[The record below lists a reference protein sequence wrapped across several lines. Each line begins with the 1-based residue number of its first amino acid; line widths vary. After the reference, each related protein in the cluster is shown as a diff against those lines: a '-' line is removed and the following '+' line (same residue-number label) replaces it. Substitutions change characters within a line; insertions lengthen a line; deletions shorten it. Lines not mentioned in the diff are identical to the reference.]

1 MLLTILGI
9 IFGLGF
15 FVDWIEI
22 TVIVLPLLLPI
33 LNGLDFSDHVGGARG
48 LVPIWLAVQ
57 IALVLQSSFMTPPF
71 GFSLFFAKG
80 AAPPEVTLADTYRG
94 VAPLV
99 LVQLLVIA
107 LVLIYPG
114 LATWLPSLVME

>member
-1 MLLTILGI
+1 
-9 IFGLGF
+9 
-15 FVDWIEI
+15 
-22 TVIVLPLLLPI
+22 
-33 LNGLDFSDHVGGARG
+33 
-48 LVPIWLAVQ
+48 
-57 IALVLQSSFMTPPF
+57 MTPPF

-99 LVQLLVIA
+99 LVQLLVIG
-107 LVLIYPG
+107 LVLAYPD

>member
-1 MLLTILGI
+1 
-9 IFGLGF
+9 
-15 FVDWIEI
+15 
-22 TVIVLPLLLPI
+22 
-33 LNGLDFSDHVGGARG
+33 VGGAKN

-94 VAPLV
+94 VVPLV
-99 LVQLLVIA
+99 MVQAMVVG
-107 LVLIYPG
+107 LVLAFPG
-114 LATWLPSLVME
+114 LAVWLPSLVMK

>member
-1 MLLTILGI
+1 MP
-9 IFGLGF
+9 
-15 FVDWIEI
+15 V
-22 TVIVLPLLLPI
+22 LLPI
-33 LNGLDFSDHVGGARG
+33 LFSLDFTEHVGGTKTY
-48 LVPIWLAVQ
+48 VSIWLAVQ

-99 LVQLLVIA
+99 LVQLLVVGLVIA
-107 LVLIYPG
+107 YPR
-114 LATWLPSLVME
+114 LATWLPSLIID

>member
-1 MLLTILGI
+1 
-9 IFGLGF
+9 
-15 FVDWIEI
+15 
-22 TVIVLPLLLPI
+22 LLPI
-33 LNGLDFSDHVGGARG
+33 LFGLEFTDHVGGPKNIVA
-48 LVPIWLAVQ
+48 IWLAVQ

-99 LVQLLVIA
+99 VVQVLVVG
-107 LVLIYPG
+107 LVLVYPE
-114 LATWLPSLVME
+114 LAVWLPKLVMN

>member
-1 MLLTILGI
+1 
-9 IFGLGF
+9 
-15 FVDWIEI
+15 
-22 TVIVLPLLLPI
+22 
-33 LNGLDFSDHVGGARG
+33 VGGEKN

-94 VAPLV
+94 VVPLV
-99 LVQLLVIA
+99 MVQAMVVG
-107 LVLIYPG
+107 LVLAFPG
-114 LATWLPSLVME
+114 LAVWLPSLVMK